1 MSTADELASSPP
13 ESLLAL
19 LKPELRERYVA
30 FVGTP
35 DADALAPPALLAF
48 GRAVIDAAHG
58 AGAWPKPASE
68 AERAVNALAEKL
80 PFAYQEVADADVAA
94 LKQHLPDKQVVALVF
109 ALCLHDAHRR
119 LATAWPASIA
129 PNARN
134 E

>member
-1 MSTADELASSPP
+1 MSTPAKLASAPP
-13 ESLLAL
+13 DALLAL
-19 LKPELRERYVA
+19 LSPELRVRYAA

-35 DADALAPPALLAF
+35 DADELAPPALLAF

-58 AGAWPKPASE
+58 AGAWPKPATDV
-68 AERAVNALAEKL
+68 ERAVNALAEKL
-80 PFAYQEVADADVAA
+80 PFAYQEVSDADVAA

-119 LATAWPASIA
+119 LAAAWPASIA
-129 PNARN
+129 PN